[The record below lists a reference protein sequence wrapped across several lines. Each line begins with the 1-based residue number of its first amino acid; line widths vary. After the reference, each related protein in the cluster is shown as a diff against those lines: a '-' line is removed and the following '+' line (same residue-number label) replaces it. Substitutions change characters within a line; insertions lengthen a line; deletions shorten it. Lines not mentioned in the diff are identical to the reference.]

1 MRLWICMV
9 LLMLTI
15 TGCGTNEQG
24 RIRIRIR
31 NDSDQDITKFWLG
44 AGGPGASTASYGNI
58 PAGSTTSYQSF
69 EPVLANYRKCNF
81 ITADGGK
88 YLDTIY
94 PEQHLSAPELSPGSY
109 TFAYTIVNGEA
120 KLALT
125 QDE

>member
-1 MRLWICMV
+1 MV
-9 LLMLTI
+9 VLMMTI
-15 TGCGTNEQG
+15 VGCGPDQQS

-44 AGGPGASTASYGNI
+44 AGGTGASTVSYGNI

-69 EPVLANYRKCNF
+69 APVLANYRKSNF

-88 YLDTIY
+88 FIDTIY
-94 PEQHLSAPELSPGSY
+94 PEDHLSAPELSPGSY
-109 TFAYTIVNGEA
+109 TFAYTIVNGEV
-120 KLALT
+120 KLTLT